1 MYRLRFAVPVLV
13 AGLLTSGLLLGQDK
27 KTDSKE
33 PVFISKTL
41 PRYYR
46 QLGLSDKQKENIYK
60 VRASYAVK
68 IKELQN
74 QIKELQGKEK
84 GELEKV
90 LTAAQK
96 ARLRELLSGGAAK
109 EDDIKDKP
117 TETKKK

>member
-1 MYRLRFAVPVLV
+1 MYRLRFAIPMLV
-13 AGLLTSGLLLGQDK
+13 AGLLTSGFLLGQDK
-27 KTDSKE
+27 KTDTKE
-33 PVFISKTL
+33 PVIISKTL

-46 QLGLSDKQKENIYK
+46 QLGLSDKQKDNIYK

-74 QIKELQGKEK
+74 QINELKGKEK
-84 GELEKV
+84 GDLEKI

-96 ARLRELLSGGAAK
+96 ARLRELLTGGATK